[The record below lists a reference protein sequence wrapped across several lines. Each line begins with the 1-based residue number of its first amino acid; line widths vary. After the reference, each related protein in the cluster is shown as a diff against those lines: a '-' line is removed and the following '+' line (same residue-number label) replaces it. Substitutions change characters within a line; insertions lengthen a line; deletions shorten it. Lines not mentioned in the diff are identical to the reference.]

1 MAALR
6 LIRLYDATPAEV
18 WAALTEAESLPR
30 WLAST
35 ERLELEPG
43 GAVELRFNP
52 TRIDA
57 RVREIEPG
65 RVLELDW
72 PYPGEQPSVVRFEL
86 AAEGDGT
93 VLVLH
98 HRELEGRLGEAYGAG
113 WTRHLERLERL
124 L

>member
-1 MAALR
+1 VAALR
-6 LIRLYDATPAEV
+6 LTRRYDATPAEV
-18 WAALTEAESLPR
+18 WAALTEPQSLAR
-30 WLAST
+30 WLAPAG
-35 ERLELEPG
+35 RLDLEPG
-43 GAVELRFNP
+43 GTVELRFNP
-52 TRIDA
+52 TCVDA

>member
-1 MAALR
+1 MRRRRGPRRPADLR
-6 LIRLYDATPAEV
+6 QRRQRGRLP
-18 WAALTEAESLPR
+18 AESLAR
-30 WLAST
+30 WLAPP

-52 TRIDA
+52 TRVDA
-57 RVREIEPG
+57 RVREVEPG

-72 PYPGEQPSVVRFEL
+72 RHADEQPSVVRFEL
-86 AAEGDGT
+86 AAEGDAT

-98 HRELEGRLGEAYGAG
+98 HRELEARLGQAYGAG
-113 WTRHLERLERL
+113 WTRHLDRLEKL